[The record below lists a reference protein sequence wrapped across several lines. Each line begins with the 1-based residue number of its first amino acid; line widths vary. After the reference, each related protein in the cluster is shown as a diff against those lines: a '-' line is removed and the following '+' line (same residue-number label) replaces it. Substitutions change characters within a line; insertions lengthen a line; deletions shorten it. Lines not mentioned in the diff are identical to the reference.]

1 MFTRFYKG
9 MYING
14 YCGKSECYIADDF
27 GTFAGKLFKSYRA
40 AQLAIT
46 KARKNGVAAS
56 R

>member
-1 MFTRFYKG
+1 MFTIKYNG

-14 YCGKSECYIADDF
+14 SCSHDWCYVTDDY
-27 GTFAGKLFKSYRA
+27 GTFKGIRFKSYRA

-46 KARKNGVAAS
+46 KAKNSGVPNS